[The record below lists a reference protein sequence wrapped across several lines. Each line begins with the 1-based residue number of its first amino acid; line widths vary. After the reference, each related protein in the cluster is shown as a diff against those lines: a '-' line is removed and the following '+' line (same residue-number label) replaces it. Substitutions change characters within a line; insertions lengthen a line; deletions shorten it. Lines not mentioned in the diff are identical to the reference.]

1 MADIGLAELE
11 DLFSRMREELDPDEP
26 LNWGYVFTAPDKRR
40 LRPVADE
47 LLAAGYLEGGLFRT
61 DDGRTHFLRME
72 RIEQH
77 SPASLHAR
85 NAELEALAMRHGVDY
100 DGMEAGPAES
110 A

>member
-1 MADIGLAELE
+1 MANIGLAELE
-11 DLFSRMREELDPDEP
+11 ELFSRMREELDPDEP
-26 LNWGYVFTAPDKRR
+26 LIWGYVFIAPDKRR

-47 LLAAGYLEGGLFRT
+47 LLATGYLEGGLFRT

-72 RIEQH
+72 RMERH

-85 NAELEALAMRHGVDY
+85 NAELEALATRLGVDY

>member
-1 MADIGLAELE
+1 MGLAELE
-11 DLFSRMREELDPDEP
+11 ALFSRMRGELDPDQP
-26 LNWGYVFTAPDKRR
+26 LNWGYVFIAADKRL

-47 LLAAGYLEGGLFRT
+47 LLASGYLEGGLFRT
-61 DDGRTHFLRME
+61 DDGRTYFLRME

-85 NAELEALAMRHGVDY
+85 NAELEAVAARLGVDY
-100 DGMEAGPAES
+100 DGMEAGPVES